1 MYLSSASSQ
10 LLLYDANSY
19 DLKKSY
25 KCYDGV
31 LRDVSWSD
39 DSKYL
44 LQVNSKGLVEVL
56 TPAEHEV
63 RSLQH
68 IPVKDSWS
76 ASFHRDGHRNVAIGT
91 KNGEVMIWDTKNKG
105 VTKAFPTPPTPSC
118 VNIISY
124 NSKNTSLAASMQ
136 NGDTVIYG
144 LVSNI
149 PVCTV
154 KLNCSKSI
162 SAMKFHHESRSSLGL
177 ATDEGHVILRD
188 ITTNKDKALFE
199 NIHASPVSDFT
210 FSLINRDVMLS
221 SGYDKVMHVYDTR
234 LQNVVSTIK
243 TSYALTSLAINTE
256 NHVALGTKNGY
267 VIIYDLRDLTMP
279 FKILKGH
286 EEEVRKVA
294 FQPHRK
300 KTLSTEL
307 SINERVECNS
317 PMKVQS
323 PVRSRNSDLFY
334 VNNTPPKV
342 SLDVQGSEVK
352 RSNSDNKA
360 DSFLVMMGLDD
371 KSNVDFEDEF
381 NKSPEH
387 FRKSDKIEL
396 RYRQLDAEKNINKA
410 STPLSSRGGDNI
422 IFPSPLVINGVPDDG
437 RTSNTNIRQANLQPV
452 GIDNKT
458 VEELKDFI
466 KLSLS
471 YVADDNRRYFLNTMM
486 ELTKQKLYLEKQ
498 LANMSN
504 QIDTLVQNQNAL
516 IEANRKLVLQV
527 DQLKS
532 EKNSF

>member
-1 MYLSSASSQ
+1 MA
-10 LLLYDANSY
+10 
-19 DLKKSY
+19 
-25 KCYDGV
+25 
-31 LRDVSWSD
+31 
-39 DSKYL
+39 
-44 LQVNSKGLVEVL
+44 VNSKGLVEVL

-334 VNNTPPKV
+334 VNNTPKV
-342 SLDVQGSEVK
+342 SLDAQGSEVK
-352 RSNSDNKA
+352 RSTSDNKE

-410 STPLSSRGGDNI
+410 STPLSSRGVDNI

-437 RTSNTNIRQANLQPV
+437 RTSNTNIRQANLQPI
-452 GIDNKT
+452 GI
-458 VEELKDFI
+458 
-466 KLSLS
+466 
-471 YVADDNRRYFLNTMM
+471 YR
-486 ELTKQKLYLEKQ
+486 
-498 LANMSN
+498 
-504 QIDTLVQNQNAL
+504 
-516 IEANRKLVLQV
+516 
-527 DQLKS
+527 
-532 EKNSF
+532 